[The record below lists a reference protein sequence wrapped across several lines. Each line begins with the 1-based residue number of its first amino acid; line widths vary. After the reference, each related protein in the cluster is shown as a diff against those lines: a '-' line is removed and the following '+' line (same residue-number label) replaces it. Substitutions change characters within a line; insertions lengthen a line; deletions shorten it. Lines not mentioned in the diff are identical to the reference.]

1 MEKFES
7 RAGSGRGSCRHR
19 DVQDQR
25 MKLKAFL
32 IIATTLLALHTP
44 APAAD
49 KSSTT
54 NAIPGWG
61 TAIDPDGDCQI
72 EPAGDAV
79 KVTVPGKLHDLF
91 PPNSLMNAPRVLQP
105 VKGDFTVQVKIGA
118 NFDPGFTPA
127 PGFNRAFH
135 SGGVLIWQDELNY
148 VRFERGELVW
158 PNNRNH
164 IYFAPSLQLRL
175 AGTYIEEVG
184 PSSRRQPVFTEPA
197 TWFKVQRKGATLT
210 TWYSRDG
217 KDWQVAHEIEAFAG
231 EELQVGVYAVNT
243 AAKEFTVTFD
253 ELKVTK
259 D

>member
-7 RAGSGRGSCRHR
+7 RAGSGRGSCPQR

-32 IIATTLLALHTP
+32 IIATTVLALPMP

-61 TAIDPDGDCQI
+61 TAIDPDGDCKI
-72 EPAGDAV
+72 EPAGNAV

-105 VKGDFTVQVKIGA
+105 LKGDFTLQVKIGA
-118 NFDPGFTPA
+118 DFDPGLTPA

-158 PNNRNH
+158 PNNRNR
-164 IYFAPSLQLRL
+164 IYFAPSLQLRR
-175 AGTYIEEVG
+175 AGTYIEDAG
-184 PSSRRQPVFTEPA
+184 PPSRRQPVFTEPA
-197 TWFKVQRKGATLT
+197 TWFKVQRKGATLA

-217 KDWQVAHEIEAFAG
+217 KDWQLAREFEAFAG
-231 EELQVGVYAVNT
+231 EEVQVGVYAVNT
-243 AAKEFTVTFD
+243 SAKEFTVTFD

-259 D
+259 E